1 MYALVMQSARRLL
14 VVGSV
19 LLLIACTTSSGPTGA
34 DTGKATPMDPLS
46 RARIHTELAALYY
59 QQGSMR
65 TALDELA
72 NATRVDPD
80 YAPAYSMLGLVYMQ
94 LGERDRANTSFQKAV
109 ALAPGDPE
117 IRNNYGLFLCDT
129 QQYPS
134 GLTQLNMAL
143 ANPLYATPAKALVTA
158 ARCARQMGDDALAN
172 SYRQRALQYGV
183 TTGEAPQV
191 PNRQTLQ

>member
-1 MYALVMQSARRLL
+1 MHALVMQSTRMLL
-14 VVGSV
+14 VAGAALMLV
-19 LLLIACTTSSGPTGA
+19 ACTTSSGPAGA
-34 DTGKATPMDPLS
+34 DTAKATTADPLN

-59 QQGSMR
+59 QQGSMK

-72 NATRVDPD
+72 NATRIDPD

-94 LGERDRANTSFQKAV
+94 LGERNPANASFQKAV
-109 ALAPGDPE
+109 VLAPGDPE

-183 TTGEAPQV
+183 TTGEALQV